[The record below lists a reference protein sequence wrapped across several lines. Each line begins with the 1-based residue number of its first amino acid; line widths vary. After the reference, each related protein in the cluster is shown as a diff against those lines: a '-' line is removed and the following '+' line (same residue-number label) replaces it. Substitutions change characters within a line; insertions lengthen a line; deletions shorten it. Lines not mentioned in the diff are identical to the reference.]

1 MNSIVTT
8 LTTVAHFSAKGTE
21 RFLLQK
27 SWDNSKPTLAV
38 IMMAPSIAEGIA
50 MDNTTLLVLNNAFRL
65 GYGSVAIV
73 NLFAKLNDF
82 ALKEAEAE
90 DEENLKA
97 ILAAAQAADAV
108 VYAPGVGK
116 AKNKAFQRRQE
127 QVLTALQP
135 MEDKLFCL
143 CNEEGNARLQ
153 HPLSPA
159 VRNWC
164 LSPLKLSELLPQAK
178 EAPSQKKK
186 AASKPKER
194 AAKERKSKETVA
206 AEIVPLIIPREEPK
220 APDEPMP

>member
-90 DEENLKA
+90 DEENLKE

-127 QVLTALQP
+127 QVLTALVP
-135 MEDKLFCL
+135 MEDKLYCL
-143 CNEEGNARLQ
+143 CDEDGGARFQ
-153 HPLSPA
+153 HPLSPK
-159 VRNWC
+159 VRTWH
-164 LSPLKLSELLPQAK
+164 LSPMKIAELLKMMNPDSAQNA
-178 EAPSQKKK
+178 APTAKKK
-186 AASKPKER
+186 ASK
-194 AAKERKSKETVA
+194 AKNVEK
-206 AEIVPLIIPREEPK
+206 
-220 APDEPMP
+220 

>member
-90 DEENLKA
+90 DEEN
-97 ILAAAQAADAV
+97 
-108 VYAPGVGK
+108 
-116 AKNKAFQRRQE
+116 
-127 QVLTALQP
+127 T
-135 MEDKLFCL
+135 
-143 CNEEGNARLQ
+143 
-153 HPLSPA
+153 
-159 VRNWC
+159 
-164 LSPLKLSELLPQAK
+164 
-178 EAPSQKKK
+178 
-186 AASKPKER
+186 
-194 AAKERKSKETVA
+194 
-206 AEIVPLIIPREEPK
+206 
-220 APDEPMP
+220 